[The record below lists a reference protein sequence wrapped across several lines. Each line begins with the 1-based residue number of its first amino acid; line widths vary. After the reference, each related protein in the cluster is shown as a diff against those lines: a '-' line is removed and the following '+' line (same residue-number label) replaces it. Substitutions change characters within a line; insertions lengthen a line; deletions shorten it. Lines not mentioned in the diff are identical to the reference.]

1 MAIGGIEAIRAVGS
15 RVPDDVSVVGF
26 DDILMADWPAYDLTT
41 IRQPIAAMV
50 ECAARLLELDGPK
63 K

>member
-1 MAIGGIEAIRAVGS
+1 VDIGNGCGS
-15 RVPDDVSVVGF
+15 AGYPVR
-26 DDILMADWPAYDLTT
+26 IPAEGDLVTLARSLSYPHLTT